1 MYEPANLARVHDL
14 IIRGLKYRMHSWGD
28 PNGLPVFLL
37 HGWADVGMSFQ
48 FVADYM
54 DEGWYLLAP
63 DWRGFGDTQWQSGGY
78 WFPDYLADLDALIDH
93 YSPLHPVRLVGHSMG
108 GNVAWLYA
116 GIRPKRVSHAV
127 SLDVYGLPESSVD
140 QAPAHY
146 AKWLDQVKKEQTF
159 SGYTEIDNIIERI
172 ITLAPNIGAEKARF
186 LASHWCDESDL
197 GTIRLKHDP
206 AHKRLNPILY
216 RRSEARSCWREI
228 SAKGLLVLASESLF
242 YQRYE
247 KEGYQTE
254 LNEYISLFTE
264 AIIRDT
270 GHMLH
275 LEQPERLAAILDD
288 FLKYEGKN

>member
-1 MYEPANLARVHDL
+1 MYKPAKLARVHDL
-14 IIRGLKYRMHSWGD
+14 IIRDLKYRMHSWGD

-37 HGWADVGMSFQ
+37 HGWTDVGMSFQ

-93 YSPLHPVRLVGHSMG
+93 YSPLHPVRLIGHSMG

-116 GIRPKRVSHAV
+116 GIRPQRVTHAV
-127 SLDVYGLPESSVD
+127 SLDVYGLPESSPD
-140 QAPAHY
+140 KAPAHY
-146 AKWLDQVKKEQTF
+146 AMWLDQLKKKQTF
-159 SGYTEIDNIIERI
+159 SGYTDIDGVIERI
-172 ITLAPNIGAEKARF
+172 LKLAPQMDADKASF
-186 LASHWCDESDL
+186 LARHWCDEDSK
-197 GTIRLKHDP
+197 GTFQLKHDP

-228 SAKGLLVLASESLF
+228 SAKVLLVLASEPLF

-247 KEGYQTE
+247 KEGYQSE
-254 LNEYISLFTE
+254 LNED
-264 AIIRDT
+264 IRQFRQALIKNT
-270 GHMLH
+270 GHMMH
-275 LEQPERLAAILDD
+275 LEQPAQLADILDD
-288 FLKYEGKN
+288 FLKY